1 MELKSLH
8 KMNRVSETGASARDQ
23 DPPAPSVFEVR
34 QTLTGARDVTRALLL
49 GRPQAEV
56 ARRVR
61 DPLTYGIGAM
71 IFQLTEKKILSC
83 EGIAYR
89 SLLSGISGFRTGTGA
104 QAPAN
109 RRTVIE
115 HLRKNYFISD
125 SLPVKALKPAGTTP
139 TVAHVLKVTE
149 QVTGISVTDIL
160 SRDRSR
166 DIVTARFF
174 AMWSLRAVSGTSF
187 SVIGDRIGGKDHTTV
202 INAVNQIEIKRSQ
215 GERDRTDQIVDESD
229 LIGIKTNMDLLTRNP
244 VLRAV

>member
-1 MELKSLH
+1 MELKSAH
-8 KMNRVSETGASARDQ
+8 KEIQGSEPHAASRRPT
-23 DPPAPSVFEVR
+23 PPPPSAFEVR
-34 QTLTGARDVTRALLL
+34 QTLIGARDVTRSLVI

-56 ARRVR
+56 ARRAK
-61 DPLTYGIGAM
+61 DPLIYGIGAM
-71 IFQLTEKKILSC
+71 MFQLSEKKILTC
-83 EGIAYR
+83 EEAAY
-89 SLLSGISGFRTGTGA
+89 SALLSGIASFRTSTGN

-115 HLRKNYFISD
+115 YLRKNKLIDD
-125 SLPVKALKPAGTTP
+125 SLQVRSLKPAGTTP

-149 QVTGISVTDIL
+149 SVTGISTAEIL

-202 INAVNQIEIKRSQ
+202 INAVNQVDIKRNR
-215 GERDRTDQIVDESD
+215 GERDDTDQIVDESD

-244 VLRAV
+244 ILRAV